1 MLQRLF
7 GKDLP
12 REAGRDL
19 CVAVTRAARAPAF
32 FGHGRTP
39 DTFEGR
45 FEVVALMAALVLRR
59 LAGRGEQADRTSQ
72 ALFDTLFRSFDQALR
87 DVGVGDLSVGK
98 RIRKMAEAFYG
109 RAGAYR
115 AALDAGD
122 MAALADALDRNLLA
136 GSSADPGFLDQVVVY
151 TRHVADALDLQSDD
165 DLLAGRITFPP
176 LP

>member
-7 GKDLP
+7 GKNP
-12 REAGRDL
+12 AREAGRDL
-19 CVAVTRAARAPAF
+19 CIVVTRAAREPAF
-32 FGHGRTP
+32 YGPGRTP

-45 FEVVALMAALVLRR
+45 FEVVTLIASLVLRR

-115 AALDAGD
+115 LALDND
-122 MAALADALDRNLLA
+122 DAAVLLEALSRNLLA
-136 GSSADPGFLDQVVVY
+136 GVEAEEGFAETLTAFVRAAVESLD
-151 TRHVADALDLQSDD
+151 HLPDSE
-165 DLLAGRITFPP
+165 LLAGRMT
-176 LP
+176 LPALA

>member
-7 GKDLP
+7 GRNP
-12 REAGRDL
+12 AREAGRDL

-32 FGHGRTP
+32 YGAGRTP

-45 FEVVALMAALVLRR
+45 FEVVTLIAALVLRR
-59 LAGRGEQADRTSQ
+59 LAGRGEQAGRTSQ
-72 ALFDTLFRSFDQALR
+72 AMFDTLFRSFDQALR

-115 AALDAGD
+115 AALDNEDAE
-122 MAALADALDRNLLA
+122 ALVEALSRNLLA
-136 GSSADPGFLDQVVVY
+136 GVEAEEGFAETLVAFVRSAVQ
-151 TRHVADALDLQSDD
+151 ALDRLPDSE
-165 DLLAGRITFPP
+165 LLAGRLT
-176 LP
+176 LPVLA